1 MVYTSLF
8 YCTLLGCF

>member
-1 MVYTSLF
+1 MFYTSLF